1 MNLQEMIAFTRAL
14 RGTMS
19 ETVRSAV
26 AHGICSLIERG
37 LQDEATVG
45 WWGSKG
51 RLVFLKDCNVTQD
64 PCTTPDDV
72 TANPTALAE
81 FINRWRATTLY
92 KDGDEWKDLT
102 QEMHGLITTMTE
114 QLEDV
119 AAEMTE

>member
-1 MNLQEMIAFTRAL
+1 MNIKDMIAFVRSM
-14 RGTMS
+14 RGHMS
-19 ETVRSAV
+19 ETVRSSV
-26 AHGICSLIERG
+26 AHAIAGMVERG
-37 LQDEATVG
+37 LQDESLA
-45 WWGSKG
+45 WWVPKG
-51 RLVFLKDCNVTQD
+51 KVNFLMDCDVTQD